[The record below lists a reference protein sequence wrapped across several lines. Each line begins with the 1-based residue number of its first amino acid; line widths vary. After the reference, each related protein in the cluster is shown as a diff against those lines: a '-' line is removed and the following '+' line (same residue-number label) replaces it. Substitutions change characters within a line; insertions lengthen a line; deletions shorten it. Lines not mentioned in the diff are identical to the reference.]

1 MKLRTSARPASPC
14 ITQTAAAAL
23 ACLLAH
29 AAQAQESTRIVAAT
43 VYPDSAS
50 VERELKVPGGTRHI
64 VIPCIPAAVDVSTLQ
79 VDGDADA
86 RMGDVRA
93 TELPASRVD
102 ECEPPVAR
110 TRRDALAQ
118 RRATLESQRDA
129 NDLAFTFLRNWGT
142 GVAADAP
149 EPASAPARGAA
160 HAGVTRPGATAVELR
175 HAAFD
180 LLDDQARIKRELT
193 TLTLAETRLVDE
205 QPVSKG
211 KGGWRTVRFDVW
223 SPAAATL
230 RVRYNVSGTYW
241 RPTYRASLDVAHST
255 LRIDRQAEIV
265 QASGEDWND
274 VRLKLST
281 RQADRPAQ
289 AQAPTTWWLDIVM
302 AVARAM
308 GYLSSAAPAPAM
320 RPVAAADAIDQKQV
334 APATVEPPP
343 WAANM
348 VQSDGATE
356 FAIAQ
361 PVALPSD
368 GESHTLQVASQTLP
382 ASLKRR
388 TTPRTD
394 PAVYVLAQAARPAGV
409 WPAGPLQ
416 STQDGTLVGRVDWRP
431 ADGDKFEIAMGQDD
445 LMHVD
450 VETPGSFTQPR
461 GVFGGSVERTST
473 AVYAIVNQHPFAVTV
488 EMLDAAPVSRNS
500 AITVTH
506 KYDPLPTATD
516 WNKVTGVAAW
526 TLNVPAQGTR
536 RVSVSHSVTAPKDA
550 QIANLP

>member
-1 MKLRTSARPASPC
+1 MKLRTSARPASPR
-14 ITQTAAAAL
+14 ITRTAAAAL

-64 VIPCIPAAVDVSTLQ
+64 VIACMPAAVDVSTLQ

-93 TELPASRVD
+93 TDLPPSRVD

-110 TRRDALAQ
+110 ARRDALAQ
-118 RRATLESQRDA
+118 QRATLESQRDA

-142 GVAADAP
+142 GAAADAS
-149 EPASAPARGAA
+149 EPASAPVRGAA
-160 HAGVTRPGATAVELR
+160 PAGVTRPGATAAELR

-180 LLDDQARIKRELT
+180 LLSDQARIKRELV

-241 RPTYRASLDVAHST
+241 RPTYRASLDVARAT

-265 QASGEDWND
+265 QASGEDWSD

-302 AVARAM
+302 AVARAV
-308 GYLSSAAPAPAM
+308 GFASAELAPAAPPM
-320 RPVAAADAIDQKQV
+320 AADVVERKPV

-348 VQSDGATE
+348 VQSDGVTE
-356 FAIAQ
+356 FTIAQ

-394 PAVYVLAQAARPAGV
+394 PAVYVLAQATRPAGV

-416 STQDGTLVGRVDWRP
+416 SYQDGTLVGRVDWRP

-450 VETPGSFTQPR
+450 VETPGAFTQPR
-461 GVFGGSVERTST
+461 GVFGGSVERTSS
-473 AVYAIVNQHPFAVTV
+473 AVYAIVNQHPSAVTV
-488 EMLDAAPVSRNS
+488 EMLDAAPVSRNA

>member
-1 MKLRTSARPASPC
+1 MKLRTHARPAPPC
-14 ITQTAAAAL
+14 ITGTAAAAL
-23 ACLLAH
+23 AGLLAH
-29 AAQAQESTRIVAAT
+29 AAQAQAQESTRIVAAT
-43 VYPDSAS
+43 VYPDSTA

-64 VIPCIPAAVDVSTLQ
+64 VIACMPAAVDVSTLQ
-79 VDGDADA
+79 VDGDAGA

-93 TELPASRVD
+93 TDLPASRVD
-102 ECEPPVAR
+102 ECEPAVAR
-110 TRRDALAQ
+110 ARRDALARQ
-118 RRATLESQRDA
+118 RATLESQRDA
-129 NDLAFTFLRNWGT
+129 NELAFTFLRNWGA
-142 GVAADAP
+142 GASADAP
-149 EPASAPARGAA
+149 DAASAPARGAA
-160 HAGVTRPGATAVELR
+160 PAGVTRPGATSAELR

-180 LLDDQARIKRELT
+180 LLSDQARIKRDLA

-241 RPTYRASLDVAHST
+241 RPTYRASLDVAHAT

-265 QASGEDWND
+265 QASGEDWSD

-289 AQAPTTWWLDIVM
+289 AQAPTTWWLDIAM

-308 GYLSSAAPAPAM
+308 GFAAAPAPAAEPM
-320 RPVAAADAIDQKQV
+320 VAANAAADKSV

-348 VQSDGATE
+348 VQSDGVTE
-356 FAIAQ
+356 FTIAQ

-368 GESHTLQVASQTLP
+368 GESHTLQVASQTLS

-394 PAVYVLAQAARPAGV
+394 PAVYVLAQATRPAGV

-416 STQDGTLVGRVDWRP
+416 SYQDGTLVGRVEWRP

-473 AVYAIVNQHPFAVTV
+473 AVYAIVNQHPSAVVV
-488 EMLDAAPVSRNS
+488 EMLDAAPVSRN
-500 AITVTH
+500 ATITVTH
-506 KYDPLPTATD
+506 KYDPPPTATD
-516 WNKVTGVAAW
+516 WNKVTGVAVW

>member
-1 MKLRTSARPASPC
+1 MKLRTCARPASPC
-14 ITQTAAAAL
+14 ITRTAAAAL

-64 VIPCIPAAVDVSTLQ
+64 VIACMPAAVDVSTLQ

-86 RMGDVRA
+86 RMSDVRA
-93 TELPASRVD
+93 IELPASRVD

-110 TRRDALAQ
+110 ARRDALAQ
-118 RRATLESQRDA
+118 QRATLESQRDA
-129 NDLAFTFLRNWGT
+129 NELAFTFLRHWGA
-142 GVAADAP
+142 GAATDAS

-160 HAGVTRPGATAVELR
+160 PAGVTRPGATAAELR

-180 LLDDQARIKRELT
+180 LLSDQARIKRELT

-241 RPTYRASLDVAHST
+241 RPTYRTSLDVARAT

-265 QASGEDWND
+265 QASGEDWSD

-289 AQAPTTWWLDIVM
+289 ALAPTTWWLDIVV
-302 AVARAM
+302 AVARAL
-308 GYLSSAAPAPAM
+308 GYSNAAPAPVMQSA
-320 RPVAAADAIDQKQV
+320 VAADVMTEKSI

-368 GESHTLQVASQTLP
+368 GESHTLQVASQSLP

-394 PAVYVLAQAARPAGV
+394 PAVYVLAQATRPAGV

-416 STQDGTLVGRVDWRP
+416 SYQDGTLVGRVDWRP

-450 VETPGSFTQPR
+450 IETPGSFTQPR

-473 AVYAIVNQHPFAVTV
+473 AVYAIVNQHPSAVVV
-488 EMLDAAPVSRNS
+488 EMLDAAPVSRNA

-506 KYDPLPTATD
+506 RYDPQPTATD

-526 TLNVPAQGTR
+526 TLDVPAQGTR

-550 QIANLP
+550 QIANLQ

>member
-1 MKLRTSARPASPC
+1 MKLRTHARPASPC
-14 ITQTAAAAL
+14 ITRTAAAAL

-64 VIPCIPAAVDVSTLQ
+64 VIACMPAAVDVSTLQ

-93 TELPASRVD
+93 TDLPPSRVD
-102 ECEPPVAR
+102 ECDPPVAR
-110 TRRDALAQ
+110 ARRDALAQ
-118 RRATLESQRDA
+118 QRATLESQRDA
-129 NDLAFTFLRNWGT
+129 NDLAFTFLRHWGT
-142 GVAADAP
+142 GAAADAS

-160 HAGVTRPGATAVELR
+160 PAGVTRPGATAAELR

-180 LLDDQARIKRELT
+180 LLSDQARIKRDLV

-241 RPTYRASLDVAHST
+241 RPTYRASLDVAHAT

-265 QASGEDWND
+265 QASGEDWSD

-289 AQAPTTWWLDIVM
+289 AQAPTTWWLDIV
-302 AVARAM
+302 VALKEVM
-308 GYLSSAAPAPAM
+308 GYLSAAPAPAK
-320 RPVAAADAIDQKQV
+320 PAVAADVVAQSTV

-343 WAANM
+343 WAADM
-348 VQSDGATE
+348 VQSDGVTE
-356 FAIAQ
+356 FTIAQ

-394 PAVYVLAQAARPAGV
+394 PTVYVLAQAARPGGV

-416 STQDGTLVGRVDWRP
+416 SYQDGTLVGRVDWRP
-431 ADGDKFEIAMGQDD
+431 SDGDKFEIAMGQDD

-450 VETPGSFTQPR
+450 VETPGSFTQSR
-461 GVFGGSVERTST
+461 GVFNGSVERTST
-473 AVYAIVNQHPFAVTV
+473 AVYAIVNHHPSAVTV
-488 EMLDAAPVSRNS
+488 EMLDAAPVPRNA

-506 KYDPLPTATD
+506 KYDPQPTATD

>member
-118 RRATLESQRDA
+118 QRATLESQRDA

-160 HAGVTRPGATAVELR
+160 PAGVTRPGATAVELR

-473 AVYAIVNQHPFAVTV
+473 AVYAIVNQHPSAVTV

>member
-1 MKLRTSARPASPC
+1 MKLRTSARQASPG
-14 ITQTAAAAL
+14 ILTRTAAAAL
-23 ACLLAH
+23 AGLLAH

-43 VYPDSAS
+43 VYPDSAR
-50 VERELKVPGGTRHI
+50 VERELQAPGGTRHI
-64 VIPCIPAAVDVSTLQ
+64 VIACMPAAVDVSTLQ
-79 VDGDADA
+79 VDGAADV

-93 TELPASRVD
+93 TDLPASRVD

-110 TRRDALAQ
+110 ARRDALAQ
-118 RRATLESQRDA
+118 QRATLESQRDA
-129 NDLAFTFLRNWGT
+129 NDLAFTFLRHWGT

-149 EPASAPARGAA
+149 EPASAPARGGAP
-160 HAGVTRPGATAVELR
+160 AGVTRPGATAAELR

-180 LLDDQARIKRELT
+180 LLSDQARIKRDLA

-241 RPTYRASLDVAHST
+241 RPTYRASLDVAQAT

-265 QASGEDWND
+265 QASGEDWSG

-289 AQAPTTWWLDIVM
+289 AQAPTTWWLDIVV
-302 AVARAM
+302 ALARAL
-308 GYLSSAAPAPAM
+308 GFSNAAPAPVM
-320 RPVAAADAIDQKQV
+320 QSVAADV
-334 APATVEPPP
+334 AVENKLVEPPP

-348 VQSDGATE
+348 VQSDGVTE
-356 FAIAQ
+356 FTIAQ
-361 PVALPSD
+361 PVDLPSD
-368 GESHTLQVASQTLP
+368 GESHTLQVASQ
-382 ASLKRR
+382 AMAAVLKRR

-394 PAVYVLAQAARPAGV
+394 PAVYVLAQATRPAGV

-416 STQDGTLVGRVDWRP
+416 SYQDGTLVGRIDWRP
-431 ADGDKFEIAMGQDD
+431 ADGEKFEIAMGQDD

-473 AVYAIVNQHPFAVTV
+473 AVYAIVNQHPSAETV
-488 EMLDAAPVSRNS
+488 EMLDAAPVSRDA
-500 AITVTH
+500 AITVAH
-506 KYDPLPTATD
+506 MYDPLPTATD

-526 TLNVPAQGTR
+526 TLAIPSQGTR

>member
-473 AVYAIVNQHPFAVTV
+473 AVYAIVNQHPSAVTV

>member
-1 MKLRTSARPASPC
+1 MKLRTHARPTPPC
-14 ITQTAAAAL
+14 ITRTAAAAL
-23 ACLLAH
+23 ACLLSH

-50 VERELKVPGGTRHI
+50 VERELLVPGGTRHI
-64 VIPCIPAAVDVSTLQ
+64 VIACMPAAVDVSTLQ
-79 VDGDADA
+79 VDGAAEA

-93 TELPASRVD
+93 TELPASRLD

-110 TRRDALAQ
+110 ARRDALAQ
-118 RRATLESQRDA
+118 QRATLESQRDA
-129 NDLAFTFLRNWGT
+129 NDLAFTFLRNWGA
-142 GVAADAP
+142 GASADAP

-160 HAGVTRPGATAVELR
+160 LADVTRPGATAAELR

-180 LLDDQARIKRELT
+180 LLSDQARVKRDLA

-241 RPTYRASLDVAHST
+241 RPTYRASLDVARAT

-265 QASGEDWND
+265 QASGEDWSD

-289 AQAPTTWWLDIVM
+289 AQAPTTWWLDIVVAM
-302 AVARAM
+302 ARAL
-308 GYLSSAAPAPAM
+308 GFASAAPAPVMQSA
-320 RPVAAADAIDQKQV
+320 VAADATAQKSV
-334 APATVEPPP
+334 APATAEPPP
-343 WAANM
+343 WAADI
-348 VQSDGATE
+348 VQSDGVTE
-356 FAIAQ
+356 FTIAQ

-368 GESHTLQVASQTLP
+368 GESHTVQVASQTLP

-461 GVFGGSVERTST
+461 GVFGSSVERTST
-473 AVYAIVNQHPFAVTV
+473 AVYAIVNQHPIAVTV
-488 EMLDAAPVSRNS
+488 EMLDAAPVSRNA

-526 TLNVPAQGTR
+526 TLAIPAQGTR

>member
-14 ITQTAAAAL
+14 ITRTAAAAL

-43 VYPDSAS
+43 VYPDSAG

-64 VIPCIPAAVDVSTLQ
+64 VIACMPAAVDVSTLQ
-79 VDGDADA
+79 VDGDAGA

-93 TELPASRVD
+93 TDLPASRVD

-110 TRRDALAQ
+110 ARHDALAQ
-118 RRATLESQRDA
+118 QRATLESQRDA
-129 NDLAFTFLRNWGT
+129 NDLAFTFLRNWGI
-142 GVAADAP
+142 GAAADAS

-160 HAGVTRPGATAVELR
+160 PAGVTRPGATAVELR

-180 LLDDQARIKRELT
+180 LLSDQARIKRELT
-193 TLTLAETRLVDE
+193 TLALAETRLVDE

-241 RPTYRASLDVAHST
+241 RPTYRASLDVARAT

-265 QASGEDWND
+265 QASGEDWSD

-289 AQAPTTWWLDIVM
+289 AQAPTTWWLDIVRAVQGVM
-302 AVARAM
+302 AM
-308 GYLSSAAPAPAM
+308 LGEAPAPAAPP
-320 RPVAAADAIDQKQV
+320 RVAGDAIEQKPVAAA
-334 APATVEPPP
+334 TFEPPP

-348 VQSDGATE
+348 TQSDGVTE
-356 FAIAQ
+356 FTIAQ
-361 PVALPSD
+361 PVTLPSD
-368 GESHTLQVASQTLP
+368 GESHTLQVASQALP

-394 PAVYVLAQAARPAGV
+394 PAVYVLAQATRPAGV
-409 WPAGPLQ
+409 WPAGPLK
-416 STQDGTLVGRVDWRP
+416 SYQDGTLVGRVDWRP

-450 VETPGSFTQPR
+450 VETPGSFTQSR
-461 GVFGGSVERTST
+461 GVFNGSVERTST
-473 AVYAIVNQHPFAVTV
+473 AVYAIVNQHPSAVTV
-488 EMLDAAPVSRNS
+488 EMLDAAPVSRNA

-506 KYDPLPTATD
+506 KYDPQPTATD
-516 WNKVTGVAAW
+516 WHKVTGVAAW